1 MDTAPVATQGISPDR
16 PWPASSGLR
25 SSVAGFASPDRRREN
40 PSAISRALSPIAH
53 RAHALMTLRPQLQI
67 GAHHWC
73 SRACSTMD
81 PSCRRTGC
89 LISSLPPGGNTRG
102 VVARMFQAGSRQG
115 NKSLRRRSG
124 STDGS

>member
-53 RAHALMTLRPQLQI
+53 KGACADDVTRAIA
-67 GAHHWC
+67 
-73 SRACSTMD
+73 D
-81 PSCRRTGC
+81 RRTSLVLMRLLHNGPILSTDRLPHL
-89 LISSLPPGGNTRG
+89 LIAVWGNTRG
-102 VVARMFQAGSRQG
+102 AVARMFQAGSRQG